1 MALGGISR
9 SRAPQIKVVY
19 VLSDQRATFLRRR
32 HNILSVLLIT
42 NDAPRLNLNYT
53 SRKRGQPNAR

>member
-19 VLSDQRATFLRRR
+19 VLSDQRAIFLRRR

-53 SRKRGQPNAR
+53 SRKRG